1 MIMRVLIEA
10 FYFSARFDVL
20 RSGKEKF
27 TVGVVVKVKVEGGR
41 RNAKFHYLNHS
52 IKYDEWLDM
61 ESPRVAPLHTKTPQP
76 PKRKAPKVTTK
87 KEKNTAYEGNH
98 SIDEECDT
106 TLVDVAQNGKS
117 ESSTQSMAGMAEN
130 LMNGQAMAIPK
141 ESTYEDPGSHVK
153 DPQKSVASTPKKPPD
168 VLKGKESSILKGRP
182 NAVTDGSSP
191 SYSPKQGSRSG
202 ESKKHKNCFKPTIP
216 RKKVQPSQA
225 SDGSP
230 SNGGL
235 RIPRKARPSEDQGL
249 TLLMQRGKE
258 AIAQRQQSLHRVSG
272 ERLRESSVPSSKSH
286 DHTMS
291 PWDKEGASENKPL
304 SSLSSGIASSHLF
317 EKDDHRKYLHR
328 PTPPSTSF
336 QNYRDS
342 ENQDNQQQKSPLKK
356 DIENHGG
363 DHDIENHDGDHG
375 GEYAGRRMNTSGD
388 DNFIIS
394 RRESPQRRTLEYE
407 DDYDRDHR
415 MGGQSDD
422 GPRSNSRGDRKA
434 ARHDDYDDRRKDG
447 RYDDERVNY
456 RYQDSRRSD
465 GDCDSRTRRSDD
477 RKCNSFKDSPSN
489 RNQPYEQGDRY
500 RHKDE
505 NSKGHQNPSA
515 EGSYDD
521 DYQRKQR
528 YNDEYERPR
537 RSEYDHNERYE
548 GSRDDRHYASRRDYD
563 YDRKYDR
570 KYDRDYHRKRP
581 RDERDY
587 DRDYNRD
594 FHRSTTRDD
603 YYHHE
608 KPRPSSDEF
617 GPNESPK
624 DGKYAGRDW
633 SQRR

>member
-1 MIMRVLIEA
+1 MEA

-41 RNAKFHYLNHS
+41 TKAKFHYLNHS

-61 ESPRVAPLHTKTPQP
+61 ESPRVAPLHAKTPQP
-76 PKRKAPKVTTK
+76 PKRKPPKVMTK
-87 KEKNTAYEGNH
+87 KEKNTVYEGNH

-106 TLVDVAQNGKS
+106 TMVDVAQNGKL
-117 ESSTQSMAGMAEN
+117 EFSSQSMADMAEN
-130 LMNGQAMAIPK
+130 VMEDQAMAIPK
-141 ESTYEDPGSHVK
+141 ESIYEDPGSHVK
-153 DPQKSVASTPKKPPD
+153 EPEKSVASTPKKSPD

-182 NAVTDGSSP
+182 NAITDGSSP
-191 SYSPKQGSRSG
+191 AYSPKEGSRSG
-202 ESKKHKNCFKPTIP
+202 KSKKHKNGFKPTIP

-235 RIPRKARPSEDQGL
+235 RIPRKARPIEDQGL
-249 TLLMQRGKE
+249 TLLMQGGKE
-258 AIAQRQQSLHRVSG
+258 AIAQHQQSLYRVSG
-272 ERLRESSVPSSKSH
+272 ERLRESSVTSSKSH
-286 DHTMS
+286 DHTTS
-291 PWDKEGASENKPL
+291 SWDKEGASENKPL
-304 SSLSSGIASSHLF
+304 SSLPSRIASSHLF
-317 EKDDHRKYLHR
+317 EKDDHRKHLHR
-328 PTPPSTSF
+328 PTPPSKSF

-342 ENQDNQQQKSPLKK
+342 ENRDNQQQKSPFKK

-363 DHDIENHDGDHG
+363 DHG
-375 GEYAGRRMNTSGD
+375 GEYAGHRMNTSGD
-388 DNFIIS
+388 DSFIIS
-394 RRESPQRRTLEYE
+394 RRESPQRRRSEYE
-407 DDYDRDHR
+407 DDLDRDHR

-422 GPRSNSRGDRKA
+422 GPRSNSQGDRKA
-434 ARHDDYDDRRKDG
+434 ARNDDYKDRRKHG
-447 RYDDERVNY
+447 RYDDERANY

-465 GDCDSRTRRSDD
+465 GDSDSRTRRSDD
-477 RKCNSFKDSPSN
+477 RKCNSFKDSPSHHP
-489 RNQPYEQGDRY
+489 NQPYEQEDRY

-528 YNDEYERPR
+528 YNDEYERPRSNDEYERPR

-587 DRDYNRD
+587 DRDYDRD
-594 FHRSTTRDD
+594 YHRSTRDD

-608 KPRPSSDEF
+608 KPRPSRDEF
-617 GPNESPK
+617 GRNESSK
-624 DGKYAGRDW
+624 DGKYASRDR